1 MMTFTPVDICFL
13 ILMLVFA
20 VLALLKG
27 FIKEIFGK
35 VSVIGGLACSIV
47 FSPRL
52 TPYVENALHNK
63 IVSVV
68 LSFLLVFVAVFLVIC
83 IVQRVFE
90 KIFSGEIMRGLDRV
104 LGFLLGAAEG
114 LVVVLFL
121 MVVVTIQPW
130 FDTKSITEGSMF
142 FTLFSSIINSSAH
155 YIKGIANV

>member
-1 MMTFTPVDICFL
+1 MVFAPVDICFL
-13 ILMLVFA
+13 ILILVFA

-52 TPYVENALHNK
+52 TPYVEDAIHNK
-63 IVSVV
+63 IVAVI
-68 LSFLLVFVAVFLVIC
+68 LSFLLVFVAVFLMIC
-83 IVQRVFE
+83 IVQRIFE

-114 LVVVLFL
+114 VVIILFL
-121 MVVVTIQPW
+121 MVIVTIQPW
-130 FDTKSITEGSMF
+130 FDTKSIIDGSLFFSMF
-142 FTLFSSIINSSAH
+142 SSFIDSSAQ
-155 YIKGIANV
+155 YIKGMAVV

>member
-1 MMTFTPVDICFL
+1 MVFAPVDICFL
-13 ILMLVFA
+13 ILILVFA

-52 TPYVENALHNK
+52 TPYV
-63 IVSVV
+63 
-68 LSFLLVFVAVFLVIC
+68 LSFLLVFVAVFLMIC
-83 IVQRVFE
+83 IVQRIFE

-114 LVVVLFL
+114 VVIILFL
-121 MVVVTIQPW
+121 MVIVTIQPW
-130 FDTKSITEGSMF
+130 FDTKSIIDGSLFFSMF
-142 FTLFSSIINSSAH
+142 SSFIDSSAQ
-155 YIKGIANV
+155 YIKGMANV

>member
-1 MMTFTPVDICFL
+1 MMAFTPVDICFL

-121 MVVVTIQPW
+121 MVVVTIQHGLTQNPSQRGVC
-130 FDTKSITEGSMF
+130 FSLYFHQLSILLPTISRE
-142 FTLFSSIINSSAH
+142 
-155 YIKGIANV
+155 